1 MQSEGFQYEKN
12 FEILSFQIDPNGKLR
27 WSSLF
32 DLMQEVAWKHA
43 DSREFG
49 KKLFDQGLMWVLSRF
64 EVQVHRMPSWGE
76 KIKVMTAS
84 RGTDKLF
91 ALREF
96 KVETEKGE
104 NLAEGLSAWLLLDT
118 ISKRPKRPKQV
129 LPSELFEDLESP
141 ILIPEKLTSQSGGN
155 SAPPFSVKPFDL
167 DMNNHVN
174 NVSYIRWV
182 EDFCVE
188 NKIILKQLLINYL
201 GEAKLADEI
210 ILKTK
215 RINENLDIQG
225 EIEGKPVFLAKIN
238 GSFEESVA

>member
-1 MQSEGFQYEKN
+1 MQHANFQYEKI
-12 FEILSFQIDPNGKLR
+12 FEILSFQIDPDGKLR

-43 DSREFG
+43 DSRAFG
-49 KKLFDQGLMWVLSRF
+49 KKLFEQGLMWVLSRF
-64 EVQVHRMPSWGE
+64 DVKVHRMPSWGE
-76 KIKVMTAS
+76 KIKIMTSS

-118 ISKRPKRPKQV
+118 ISKRPKRPNQV
-129 LPSELFEDLESP
+129 LPSELFEELENTE
-141 ILIPEKLTSQSGGN
+141 LMPEKLTPLTSGEK
-155 SAPPFSVKPFDL
+155 APSFRVKPFDL

-174 NVSYIRWV
+174 NVSYIRYV

-188 NKIILKQLLINYL
+188 NKFKIKQLLINYL
-201 GEAKLADEI
+201 GEAKLGDEI
-210 ILKTK
+210 ILNTK
-215 RINENLDIQG
+215 KDSRCLKIQG
-225 EIEGKPVFLAKIN
+225 EIEGKPVFLVSCTIEN
-238 GSFEESVA
+238 